1 MAALRLY
8 FLRHGKALSRAE
20 WREDDGLRPL
30 TPEGE
35 GEVRLAGSRLAGMG
49 LRPGLIVSSP
59 LARARR
65 TAELVAE
72 ALGMTEDVVLD
83 ERLAPGFDRA
93 ALAGIVAERG
103 PVGSLMVVGHEPD
116 FSDTIGELTGGRVVC
131 KKAGLARVDV
141 DGDRLSGGRLVWL
154 VPPAFLVRE

>member
-1 MAALRLY
+1 MATLRLY
-8 FLRHGKALSRAE
+8 FLRHGKALSRDE

-35 GEVRLAGSRLAGMG
+35 REVRAVGARLAAMD

-59 LARARR
+59 LARAER

-72 ALGMTEDVVLD
+72 ALGMTGSLVRD

-93 ALAGIVAERG
+93 ALSGIIADRG
-103 PVGSLMVVGHEPD
+103 PAGSLMVVGHEPD

-131 KKAGLARVDV
+131 KKASLARVDV
-141 DGDRLSGGRLVWL
+141 DGDRLAGGRLVWL
-154 VPPAFLVRE
+154 VPPAVLVRE

>member
-1 MAALRLY
+1 MAALRLF
-8 FLRHGKALSRAE
+8 FLRHGKALSRDE

-30 TPEGE
+30 TPQGE
-35 GEVRLAGSRLAGMG
+35 REVRAVGARLADMG
-49 LRPGLIVSSP
+49 QRPESIVSSP

-72 ALGMTEDVVLD
+72 ALGMTGAVVLD

-93 ALAGIVAERG
+93 ALSGVVADRG
-103 PVGSLMVVGHEPD
+103 PAGSLMVVGHEPD
-116 FSDTIGELTGGRVVC
+116 FSAVIGELTGGRVVC

-141 DGDRLSGGRLVWL
+141 EADGLGGGRLVWL
-154 VPPAFLVRE
+154 LPPGLLREG

>member
-8 FLRHGKALSRAE
+8 FLRHGKALSRDE

-30 TPEGE
+30 TEQGE
-35 GEVRLAGSRLAGMG
+35 KEVRAIGSRLVAMG
-49 LRPGLIVSSP
+49 LRPESIVSSP

-72 ALGMTEDVVLD
+72 ALDMTGDLLVD

-93 ALAGIVAERG
+93 ALAGVVADRG
-103 PVGSLMVVGHEPD
+103 PAGSLMVVGHEPD
-116 FSDTIGELTGGRVVC
+116 FSETIGELTGGRVVC

-141 DGDRLSGGRLVWL
+141 DGPDLGGGRLVWL
-154 VPPAFLVRE
+154 LPPGLLAGG